1 MKRPDSDLIRRLIKS
16 KALNSGKKV
25 GSPNHWNAL
34 HQQRPWTLDKI
45 LGLPYFYLSYRNMEE
60 FDFTT
65 GDDFPDA
72 NDGTLLGNPVKVIEK
87 KHNGVDVVRSY
98 AHSAEFVYEEFV
110 LSAKTDIQLELH
122 DGSVATAPVNYW
134 GIVNAFNNETDCSDA
149 LTLFI
154 EYPEAPKQVLVWEGW
169 ADSNNVVEPNGQSIQ
184 KINMVMAPDY
194 EEDLREWYQ
203 HLLARGL
210 FVENRGGF
218 DQFASGLTGQAGNYY
233 LFICKLMSYIKYGD
247 KHVVEVTPT
256 PDKLAKAKRNPVN
269 RKRPWAKSS
278 GPHVLLLDRMPTE
291 KTESTGT
298 HASPKPHKRRGYWKT
313 LRDPIYR
320 HHPQYQKQIFVKP
333 CFVGEKQ
340 VTYEG
345 NIYRL
350 VEPLEE
356 IA

>member
-1 MKRPDSDLIRRLIKS
+1 MKRPDSDLIRRFIKH
-16 KALNSGKKV
+16 KAFNSV
-25 GSPNHWNAL
+25 SM
-34 HQQRPWTLDKI
+34 TLE
-45 LGLPYFYLSYRNMEE
+45 GVFELPYFYLSYKKMEE

-72 NDGTLLGNPVKVIEK
+72 TDGTLLGNPVKVIEK

-98 AHSAEFVYEEFV
+98 AHSAEFVYDEFV
-110 LSAKTDIQLELH
+110 LSAKTEVQLELH
-122 DGSVATAPVNYW
+122 DSSIQTAPVNYW
-134 GIVNAFNNETDCSDA
+134 GVIKASHDHTNFVDSI
-149 LTLFI
+149 LLFI
-154 EYPEAPKQVLVWEGW
+154 EYPEAPRQIVIWEGW
-169 ADSNNVVEPNGQSIQ
+169 AKSNDG
-184 KINMVMAPDY
+184 KIDMVMDPEY
-194 EEDLREWYQ
+194 EKYMRTWYQ
-203 HLLARGL
+203 SLVNGAYA
-210 FVENRGGF
+210 VEGGF
-218 DQFASGLTGQAGNYY
+218 DKYMSGITNQAAQWY
-233 LFICKLMSYIKYGD
+233 LFICKLMSHIKYGD

-313 LRDPIYR
+313 LRDPRFR
-320 HHPQYQKQIFVKP
+320 HHPQYQKHIFVKP

-350 VEPLEE
+350 LEPLEGE
-356 IA
+356 A

>member
-16 KALNSGKKV
+16 KALNGGKKV
-25 GSPNHWNAL
+25 GSPNHWNSL
-34 HQQRPWTLDKI
+34 HQQRPWSLDKI
-45 LGLPYFYLSYRNMEE
+45 LGLPYFYLSYRSMEE

-72 NDGTLLGNPVKVIEK
+72 NDGTLLGNPVKMIEK
-87 KHNGVDVVRSY
+87 KHNGVEVVRSY

-110 LSAKTDIQLELH
+110 LSAKTDIQLELP
-122 DGSVATAPVNYW
+122 DGSVQTAPVNYW
-134 GIVNAFNNETDCSDA
+134 GVMQAFNDETDCSDA

-169 ADSNNVVEPNGQSIQ
+169 AESNNVVEPNGQSIQ
-184 KINMVMAPDY
+184 KIDMVMAPDY
-194 EEDLREWYQ
+194 EEDLREWHQ
-203 HLLARGL
+203 LLLDRGS
-210 FVENRGGF
+210 VSGRGGF
-218 DQFASGLTGQAGNYY
+218 DQFASGLTGQAANYY

-256 PDKLAKAKRNPVN
+256 ADKLAKAKRNPIN

-313 LRDPIYR
+313 LRDPRFR

-333 CFVGEKQ
+333 CFVGDKQ

>member
-1 MKRPDSDLIRRLIKS
+1 MKRPDSDVIRRLLKS
-16 KALNSGKKV
+16 GALNGKVLSADYSNHRSGLRTGNWSLEKV
-25 GSPNHWNAL
+25 
-34 HQQRPWTLDKI
+34 
-45 LGLPYFYLSYRNMEE
+45 LGLPYFYLSYKKMEE
-60 FDFTT
+60 FNFTIS
-65 GDDFPDA
+65 DDFPDA
-72 NDGTLLGNPVKVIEK
+72 TDGTLLGNPVKVIEK

-98 AHSAEFVYEEFV
+98 APSAEFVYDEFV
-110 LSAKTDIQLELH
+110 LSCKTEIQLDLS
-122 DGSVATAPVNYW
+122 DGSVETAPVNYW
-134 GIVNAFNNETDCSDA
+134 GVMQAFSDETNCSDA
-149 LTLFI
+149 FTLFI
-154 EYPEAPKQVLVWEGW
+154 EYPKAPRQVLVWEGW
-169 ADSNNVVEPNGQSIQ
+169 AESNNNVEGDGYSHNVME
-184 KINMVMAPDY
+184 MVMSPEY
-194 EEDLREWYQ
+194 EKYMRKWYQ
-203 HLLARGL
+203 GMVDAGALSGRA
-210 FVENRGGF
+210 GF
-218 DQFASGLTGQAGNYY
+218 DRFISGLTNQAAQWY

-256 PDKLAKAKRNPVN
+256 PDRLAKAKRNPVN

-298 HASPKPHKRRGYWKT
+298 HASPKPHRRRGYWKT

>member
-16 KALNSGKKV
+16 GALNHKMGRDFRNL
-25 GSPNHWNAL
+25 GHG
-34 HQQRPWTLDKI
+34 WTLEKI
-45 LGLPYFYLSYRNMEE
+45 MGLPYFYLSYRKMEE

-72 NDGTLLGNPVKVIEK
+72 TNGTLLGNPVKVIEK

-98 AHSAEFVYEEFV
+98 APSAEFVYEEFV

-122 DGSVATAPVNYW
+122 DGSIETVPVNYW
-134 GIVNAFNNETDCSDA
+134 GVVKAFNDGTNFSDA

-154 EYPEAPKQVLVWEGW
+154 EYPQAPRQVLVWEGW
-169 ADSNNVVEPNGQSIQ
+169 AESDNVVEPNGQSIQ
-184 KINMVMAPDY
+184 KIDMVMAHDY
-194 EEDLREWYQ
+194 EEHLREWYQ
-203 HLLARGL
+203 HLLARGS
-210 FVENRGGF
+210 VSGRGGF

-278 GPHVLLLDRMPTE
+278 GPNVLLLDRMPTE

-298 HASPKPHKRRGYWKT
+298 HASPKPHQRRGYWKT
-313 LRDPIYR
+313 LRDPRFR

-333 CFVGEKQ
+333 CFVGDKQ

-350 VEPLEE
+350 VEPLESE
-356 IA
+356 V

>member
-16 KALNSGKKV
+16 GALDHRAISDRWSIGLKSEGN
-25 GSPNHWNAL
+25 
-34 HQQRPWTLDKI
+34 WTLDKV
-45 LGLPYFYLSYRNMEE
+45 LGLPYFYLSYRKMEE

-65 GDDFPDA
+65 GDDFLDA
-72 NDGTLLGNPVKVIEK
+72 NDGTLLGNPVKVIQK

-98 AHSAEFVYEEFV
+98 AHGAEFVYEEFV

-122 DGSVATAPVNYW
+122 DGSIETVPVNYW
-134 GIVNAFNNETDCSDA
+134 GVVKAFNDETDCSDA

-154 EYPEAPKQVLVWEGW
+154 EYPQAPRQVLVWEGW
-169 ADSNNVVEPNGQSIQ
+169 AESNNVAEPNGQSIQ
-184 KINMVMAPDY
+184 KIDMVMAHDY
-194 EEDLREWYQ
+194 EKYMREWYQ
-203 HLLARGL
+203 LLLDRGS
-210 FVENRGGF
+210 VSGRGGF

-313 LRDPIYR
+313 LRDPRFR
-320 HHPQYQKQIFVKP
+320 HHPQYEKQIFVKP

-350 VEPLEE
+350 VEPLESE
-356 IA
+356 A